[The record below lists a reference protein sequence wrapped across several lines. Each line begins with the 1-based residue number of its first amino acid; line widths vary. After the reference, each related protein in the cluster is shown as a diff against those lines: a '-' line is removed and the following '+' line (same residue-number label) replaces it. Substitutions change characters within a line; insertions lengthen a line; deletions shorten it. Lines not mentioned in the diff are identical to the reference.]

1 MPPIHLKRLAEVRFS
16 LGDVGGRA
24 YAGGMSSQS
33 TGCSIEVAPGERCR
47 GPVEPASPLNLCAH
61 HLAVAHDW
69 VARDVGVTDVLP
81 SACIACGSRLGVRY
95 PSGWLCAICEWKV
108 GDLADHEVAGVRV
121 DVVYYIRFDTRIKIG
136 TSSNPRSRLTT
147 LKHNELLAFERG
159 GRQVEQRRHKQFAE
173 FRLARTEWFEIS
185 DPLSAHIDI
194 LRRGIDNPWELYKLW
209 VSQQLA
215 LQG

>member
-1 MPPIHLKRLAEVRFS
+1 MYTEAARCA
-16 LGDVGGRA
+16 
-24 YAGGMSSQS
+24 
-33 TGCSIEVAPGERCR
+33 IEIAPGARCDD
-47 GPVEPASPLNLCAH
+47 VVDPASPLSLCAH

-81 SACIACGSRLGVRY
+81 SPCIACGSRLGVRY

-108 GDLADHEVAGVRV
+108 GDLADHEVAAVRV

-136 TSSNPRSRLTT
+136 TSGNPRSRLTT

-159 GRQVEQRRHKQFAE
+159 GRQVEQRRHAQFAQ
-173 FRLARTEWFEIS
+173 FRLARTEWFDIS
-185 DPLSAHIDI
+185 APITEHIAILNPAGEDP
-194 LRRGIDNPWELYKLW
+194 WVQYKRW
-209 VSQQLA
+209 VSQKLA